1 MEERV
6 GYAAAG
12 LFVLVGLGLLIAAG
26 LWIGAD
32 LSRTEYQSYHAY
44 MEESVS
50 GLSRG
55 ALVSYRGVEV
65 GRVEAIRLD
74 RDNPQRVRLR
84 LSIRADAPVRT
95 DTVATLRTQGLTGIG
110 YVELSGGTSGE
121 PLRARP
127 GEALPV
133 IETRPSL
140 LTRVD
145 LVLTAALD
153 AVTRLSTQLEALL
166 GDESMGEALARTLE
180 SLDRLSG
187 RVAENGER
195 VERSLVHLEQMLA
208 SGADVSQR
216 LPRTVAHLDR
226 ALIGV
231 RDLTGEVSGT
241 NELVRE
247 LLRGGSDDAG
257 RALAETLPELRALIM
272 ELRDTSGELDGL
284 AEDLSREPSSLLRG
298 RAREPAGPGE

>member
-1 MEERV
+1 MEQRV

-12 LFVLVGLGLLIAAG
+12 LFVLLGLGLLIAAG

-32 LSRTEYQSYHAY
+32 LSRTAYQSYHAY
-44 MEESVS
+44 MRESVS

-65 GRVEAIRLD
+65 GQVEEIRLD

-84 LSIRADAPVRT
+84 LAIRADAPVRT

-121 PLRARP
+121 PLRAQP

-140 LTRVD
+140 LTRAD
-145 LVLTAALD
+145 QVLTAALD
-153 AVTRLSTQLEALL
+153 AMTRLSTRIEALL
-166 GDESMGEALARTLE
+166 GDESMGDALARTVE

-187 RVAENGER
+187 RMAENGER

-208 SGADVSQR
+208 SGAEVSQQ
-216 LPRTVAHLDR
+216 LPQTVAHLDG
-226 ALIGV
+226 ALIDF
-231 RDLTGEVSGT
+231 RHLTGEVADT
-241 NELVRE
+241 NA
-247 LLRGGSDDAG
+247 LLRDLLQGGSDDVG
-257 RALAETLPELRALIM
+257 RAFSETVPEVRALIM
-272 ELRDTSGELDGL
+272 ELRRTTGELDGL